1 MASKYDRFWQERLA
15 ELRKELGQAAM
26 GKVAGLDVAV
36 IKKLGRRASWHG
48 STRVRDGEFL
58 AGNMAHAVSLGRQ
71 LLQSGMLTAWPRT
84 EFLLSISDGGRLTV
98 EARALAA
105 RTATSVP
112 GAEERDAERSPLQD
126 PDAGIIN
133 PSEACRRNPRGARKR
148 FPSTAGPP
156 RCHSPTAST
165 SSMSRVKRTS
175 TALPGGSF
183 A

>member
-105 RTATSVP
+105 RTARRTGGKRHKSHTTRWAPLWRTNPPDVTPSMTLRSLWAGTGGHRRVASYGAISLKVRQAMLGGWGDVP
-112 GAEERDAERSPLQD
+112 V
-126 PDAGIIN
+126 
-133 PSEACRRNPRGARKR
+133 
-148 FPSTAGPP
+148 
-156 RCHSPTAST
+156 
-165 SSMSRVKRTS
+165 SSD
-175 TALPGGSF
+175 LGS
-183 A
+183 